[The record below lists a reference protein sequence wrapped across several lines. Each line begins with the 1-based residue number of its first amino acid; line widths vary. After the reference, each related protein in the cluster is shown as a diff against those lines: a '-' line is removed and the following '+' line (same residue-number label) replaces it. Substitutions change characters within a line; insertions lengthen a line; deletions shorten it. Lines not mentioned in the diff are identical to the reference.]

1 MSEAVRHF
9 PLTLEQ
15 HEALKELRESASLEA
30 QLTPV
35 ATYSPDAYAEQ
46 SKKREKLV
54 GWNTLR
60 FAIQHTVKGE
70 TGLSHWFDFK
80 QYMAL
85 DQLLISARLLKH
97 A

>member
-1 MSEAVRHF
+1 MSEVVRHF
-9 PLTLEQ
+9 PLTQEQ
-15 HEALKELRESASLEA
+15 QNTLKELRESASLEA

-35 ATYSPDAYAEQ
+35 TTDKPNAYAEQ

-54 GWNTLR
+54 AQNTLR
-60 FAIQHTVKGE
+60 FVIQHTVKNE

-85 DQLLISARLLKH
+85 DQLLISKRLGAR
-97 A
+97 

>member
-1 MSEAVRHF
+1 MSEVVRHF
-9 PLTLEQ
+9 PLTQEQ
-15 HEALKELRESASLEA
+15 QNALKELRESASLEA

-35 ATYSPDAYAEQ
+35 TTYSPNAYAEQ

-54 GWNTLR
+54 GQNTLC
-60 FAIQHTVKGE
+60 FVIQHMVQKQ

-85 DQLLISARLLKH
+85 DQLLISARLLKR